1 MIIDCSCRMAQWRFG
16 STDDLITEL
25 GEAEVVLKFDSER

>member
-1 MIIDCSCRMAQWRFG
+1 MIDCSCRMAQWRFG

-25 GEAEVVLKFDSER
+25 GEALKFDSER